1 MFLRKTPRKKDGKTH
16 DYWSV
21 VENKRVACGRVV
33 QRHVLYLGEI
43 NSTQAAVWR
52 KAIEV
57 LDDDV
62 GHPRTMALFPEDRCA
77 GIAPDASI
85 VQLRLSDMRLCR
97 PRQWGACWLAGQLWQ
112 ALQLDRFWADH
123 LPPSRKGT
131 RWDQVLQVLVSY
143 RLIAPGSEWKLH
155 RDWFGR
161 SAMADLLG
169 ADFGLAESHKLYAC
183 HDFLLQHKDALF
195 SHLTARWRDL
205 FNANFDVLLYD
216 LTSTYFEINASDVA
230 GGDKRRHGYSR
241 DKRPDCPQV
250 VIALVVTPDG
260 LPLAYEVLP
269 GNTADC
275 TTLRMFLARIEQ
287 QYGRARRIWV
297 MDRGI
302 PTEAV
307 LAEMRASD
315 PPVQYLVGTPK
326 GRLSRVEKQ
335 LLAKPWQE
343 ARPGVSVKLL
353 DEDGELYVFA
363 ESAARVSKE
372 RAMRRRQLKWLWK
385 RLREL
390 AAMEVPREEML
401 MKLGAA
407 RARAP
412 TAWRLVDIEMDKESA
427 MFIYALNR
435 LKLRRIRQREGRY
448 LLRTNLTENDP
459 ALLWQYLHAARCCRT
474 GVQGPEGR
482 PGDTASLPSGST
494 QGRSSYLH
502 CVFGLLPADHVAA
515 SPACPGTWADRAECS
530 REVRSRS
537 DDRRSSADHRR
548 TRAAAHSLHPAG
560 AGTQA
565 PDPAAQAQ
573 FAAAATT
580 ADHLPHGFQTPRVVQ
595 TFPTNPL
602 IGNGRETENTPIRED
617 GLTVLPLTGLAA
629 TAPSIAAASEHR
641 SSAVVHAFQREHPCP
656 STGACPGYVK
666 DHIHPLARLRG
677 FASLMHRF
685 QPRSL

>member
-1 MFLRKTPRKKDGKTH
+1 MFLRKTRRKKDGKTH
-16 DYWSV
+16 EYWSV
-21 VENKRVACGRVV
+21 VENKRVAGGRVV

-43 NSTQAAVWR
+43 NSSQAAVWR

-57 LDDDV
+57 LDEDA
-62 GHPRTMALFPEDRCA
+62 GHSRTMALFPEDRCG
-77 GIAPDASI
+77 GIAPDASV
-85 VQLRLSDMRLCR
+85 VQLRLSEMRLCR

-112 ALQLDRFWADH
+112 ALQLDRFWATR

-131 RWDQVLQVLVSY
+131 QWDQILQVLVVY

-155 RDWFGR
+155 RDWFGK

-169 ADFGLAESHKLYAC
+169 ADFGLAEAHKLYAC
-183 HDFLLQHKDALF
+183 HDLLLQHKDALF
-195 SHLTARWRDL
+195 SHLMARWRDL

-230 GGDKRRHGYSR
+230 EGDKRRHGYSR

-275 TTLRMFLARIEQ
+275 TTLRMFLARIER
-287 QYGRARRIWV
+287 QYGRARRVWV

-302 PTEAV
+302 PTDAV

-326 GRLSRVEKQ
+326 GRLTRLEKQ

-353 DEDGELYVFA
+353 AEDDELYVYA
-363 ESAARVSKE
+363 ESIDRVSKE

-390 AAMEVPREEML
+390 AAMEVRREEML

-412 TAWRLVDIEMDKESA
+412 TAWRLVDIAMDKAGAGFS
-427 MFIYALNR
+427 YTLNR
-435 LKLRRIRQREGRY
+435 QKLRQIRRREGRY

-459 ALLWQYLHAARCCRT
+459 ALLWQHYIQLVAVEQAFKSLKGDLAIRPLFHQEERRIEAHIFVAFLAYCLQITLQRRLHALAPGLTARSALEKFAA
-474 GVQGPEGR
+474 VQMIDVHLPTTDGRELLLTRYTQPE
-482 PGDTASLPSGST
+482 PELQLLIQQLKLSLPPQPPPRIAT
-494 QGRSSYLH
+494 GR
-502 CVFGLLPADHVAA
+502 LP
-515 SPACPGTWADRAECS
+515 S
-530 REVRSRS
+530 
-537 DDRRSSADHRR
+537 
-548 TRAAAHSLHPAG
+548 
-560 AGTQA
+560 
-565 PDPAAQAQ
+565 
-573 FAAAATT
+573 
-580 ADHLPHGFQTPRVVQ
+580 
-595 TFPTNPL
+595 
-602 IGNGRETENTPIRED
+602 
-617 GLTVLPLTGLAA
+617 
-629 TAPSIAAASEHR
+629 
-641 SSAVVHAFQREHPCP
+641 
-656 STGACPGYVK
+656 
-666 DHIHPLARLRG
+666 HPL
-677 FASLMHRF
+677 
-685 QPRSL
+685 